1 MKHLGE
7 KCLSLKKKKSL
18 KMCTYCH
25 QKEIKQNE
33 VMLEKNTNIGM
44 ATLPQGRI
52 LFT

>member
-1 MKHLGE
+1 MKHLEE
-7 KCLSLKKKKSL
+7 KCLSLKKKSL

-25 QKEIKQNE
+25 QNEIKQNE
-33 VMLEKNTNIGM
+33 VMLEKNTNIGT